1 MELLRVIREESGDF
15 PKFES
20 TFAKASPETFTQLI
34 QDGRNILH
42 IICAS
47 GYTKYAHLLIT
58 AATKKGILLELLD
71 SREEKDQ

>member
-20 TFAKASPETFTQLI
+20 VLSKTYPDTLKSSI

-47 GYTKYAHLLIT
+47 GYTKYASLLLT
-58 AATKKGILLELLD
+58 AA
-71 SREEKDQ
+71 

>member
-20 TFAKASPETFTQLI
+20 VLSKTTPDDMKKAI

-47 GYTKYAHLLIT
+47 GYTKYAQLVLT
-58 AATKKGILLELLD
+58 AATAKKILQEMLD
-71 SREEKDQ
+71 SEEERD